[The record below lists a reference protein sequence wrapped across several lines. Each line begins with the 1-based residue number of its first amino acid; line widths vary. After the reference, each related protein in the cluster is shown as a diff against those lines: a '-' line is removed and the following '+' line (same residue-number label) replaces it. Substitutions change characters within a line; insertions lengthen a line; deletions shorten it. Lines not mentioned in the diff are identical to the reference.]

1 MQKASV
7 PNFSVFQLN
16 KEKFK
21 QKSVNPHIIRNNKDN
36 SGQTNSEFGSYL
48 NSPQHYITIY
58 QVHLQ
63 WTPSI
68 QKEKIQGK
76 IGGLTKNYGINI
88 IILKDPFGDCRESNN
103 RILLFGKLKMMSRV
117 NYNECETVSK
127 ICSMLTIQKSD

>member
-1 MQKASV
+1 MQRASV

-36 SGQTNSEFGSYL
+36 SRQINSEFGSYL

-76 IGGLTKNYGINI
+76 IGGLTKTYGINI
-88 IILKDPFGDCRESNN
+88 IILKDAFGYCRESNN

>member
-1 MQKASV
+1 MQRASV

-36 SGQTNSEFGSYL
+36 SGQINSEFGSYL

-58 QVHLQ
+58 QVLLQ

-76 IGGLTKNYGINI
+76 TGGLTKNYGITI
-88 IILKDPFGDCRESNN
+88 IILKDPFGYCRESNN
-103 RILLFGKLKMMSRV
+103 WILLFGKLKMMSRA